1 MFKERLFN
9 RSIAAAIIMALVLC
23 LGACSAQNSDQPQE
37 SQQPEASIPPAD
49 ISNTDEIFT
58 KELEPLK
65 YEDGEQME
73 SPFYRV
79 VNGDDGLSYEVQP
92 KGEDETLF
100 LPIDSVIYIVGSP
113 EECKIEKV
121 SFDYTPEDGE
131 TETIEQYRIYATS
144 NTGGVLD
151 SDDNAAASGGE
162 KAPAVS
168 GTKGKGAGSNSAPEK
183 TQPAPDEA
191 ADLGN

>member
-1 MFKERLFN
+1 MFKGKLFN
-9 RSIAAAIIMALVLC
+9 RSITAAIIMALVLC

-92 KGEDETLF
+92 KGEDEPLF

-113 EECKIEKV
+113 EECKVEKV

-151 SDDNAAASGGE
+151 SDGNAVASGGE
-162 KAPAVS
+162 DDPVAG
-168 GTKGKGAGSNSAPEK
+168 GTKGNGAESSSAPEK
-183 TQPAPDEA
+183 NS
-191 ADLGN
+191 ADSE